1 MNYSRSHGIFSGDE
15 LLAEIDF
22 LMSQC
27 YLSMGSTSF
36 LHYSTMHWI
45 PYLLISLKH
54 HVEISIHK
62 LPPFASSPMYWKPY
76 KSLLCIYISRRRN
89 RSDMPRSMYFAN
101 THSIKIS
108 SQYTPIY
115 LDNYSRLLRLPSVNA
130 GLSEFQIFFR
140 RV

>member
-1 MNYSRSHGIFSGDE
+1 MNYSSSHGIFSGDE
-15 LLAEIDF
+15 FIAEIDF

-62 LPPFASSPMYWKPY
+62 LPPFTSSPMYLEPY

-108 SQYTPIY
+108 SQ
-115 LDNYSRLLRLPSVNA
+115 
-130 GLSEFQIFFR
+130 
-140 RV
+140 